1 MKIKQYW
8 TAEKLTE
15 RVFRSVAVCQK
26 KILSKR
32 MIFMGLWLMCISCGF
47 AQQREVINI
56 NKAWEFKKGEKDYDQ
71 SISFID
77 REWEDVDI
85 PHSYNKEDMQ
95 LGKNFYTGDGFY
107 RKKLHIKE
115 TWRGKRL
122 FLRFEGVGSVASL
135 YVNGRYMGSHKGSYS
150 AFAFEITH
158 SVDYGI
164 DNSIEV
170 KVNNEARPDV
180 LPINHFLFPIYGGIY
195 RPVSLI
201 ITDNINIAV
210 TDHAASGIYITQQD
224 VSRKKADITVKVKLE
239 NNREAAEKVVLQTVI
254 RDADG
259 KQVAKE
265 ENEVTVA
272 PQGMTM
278 AGQHLTVRTPH
289 LWQGV
294 YDPYLYSLT
303 TSVKRGGKETD
314 AVTQSLGIRKFELK
328 GGEGMFLNGKK
339 YPMHGVT
346 RHQDRWQYGNALS
359 PEQEKEDMELIR
371 DMGATTIRLAHYQ
384 QSDNIYALADQMG
397 FLIWAEIPFVN
408 NYSGE
413 EAANAKQQFTEL
425 IRQNFNHPSI
435 YIWGMHNEVY
445 AKNPDDYVAV
455 LTRELN
461 DIAKTNDPDRLTGAV
476 SGYGDMDK
484 PANLAGDVQ
493 GMNRYYGWYEGKIG
507 DLEDWVSRLEEEYP
521 AYKVVLAE
529 YGADGN
535 MDQGAEKLPE
545 NRNPV
550 SGMFFPENY
559 QTETHIQQWAIIE
572 KHPYITASY
581 LWNMFEFAVPMWNR
595 GGVNARNLKGL
606 ITFDRKRKKDAFY
619 WYKANWN
626 PEPMI
631 YLANRRDDKRTE
643 ARTRVQVFSNLG
655 DIVLT
660 VNGKKVHGREGVNT
674 KHHVF
679 DIELQKG
686 NNSIEAYGNAGG
698 KRLGDRMEWNLE

>member
-1 MKIKQYW
+1 MKKCNGRDLSVRRI
-8 TAEKLTE
+8 T
-15 RVFRSVAVCQK
+15 VFIAVS
-26 KILSKR
+26 ILYVS
-32 MIFMGLWLMCISCGF
+32 GGY
-47 AQQREVINI
+47 AQGREVINL
-56 NKAWEFKKGEKDYDQ
+56 NKNWEFKKGEKDYDN
-71 SISFID
+71 SIGFIS
-77 REWEDVDI
+77 REWKEVEV

-95 LGKNFYTGDGFY
+95 LGKNFYTGDAFY
-107 RKKLHIKE
+107 RKKLHVSKE
-115 TWRGKRL
+115 WKGKRL

-135 YVNGRYMGSHKGSYS
+135 YVNGRFIGEHKGSYS

-158 SVDYGI
+158 SVDYGK
-164 DNSIEV
+164 DNNIEV

-180 LPINHFLFPIYGGIY
+180 LPVNHFLFPIYGGIY
-195 RPVSLI
+195 RPVHLI
-201 ITDNINIAV
+201 VTDKINITV
-210 TDHAASGIYITQQD
+210 TDHASPGIFISQKNVSG
-224 VSRKKADITVKVKLE
+224 KKADITVKAKLE
-239 NNREAAEKVVLQTVI
+239 NKERVTKQVILQTVI
-254 RDADG
+254 RNTEG

-265 ENEVTVA
+265 EKEVIIS
-272 PQGMTM
+272 PQGITI
-278 AGQHLTVRTPH
+278 AEQQLTLRSPH

-294 YDPYLYSLT
+294 EDPYLYSLT
-303 TSVKRGGKETD
+303 TSVKRDGKETD
-314 AVTQSLGIRKFELK
+314 AVTQPLGIRKFELRA
-328 GGEGMFLNGKK
+328 GEGMFLNGKK
-339 YPMHGVT
+339 YPMYGVT

-371 DMGATTIRLAHYQ
+371 EMGATTIRLAHYQ
-384 QSDNIYALADQMG
+384 QSDNIYSLADKMG

-408 NYSGE
+408 NYSLE
-413 EAANAKQQFTEL
+413 EAANAKQQMTEL
-425 IRQNFNHPSI
+425 VRQNFNHPSI

-445 AKNPDDYVAV
+445 SKNPDEYVAV

-476 SGYGDMDK
+476 SGYGEMDR

-493 GMNRYYGWYEGKIG
+493 GMNRYYGWYEGKID
-507 DLEDWVSRLEEEYP
+507 DLENWVSGLEKGYP

-535 MDQGAEKLPE
+535 MDQGAEDLPE

-550 SGMFFPENY
+550 SGKFFPENY

-606 ITFDRKRKKDAFY
+606 ITFDRKRKKDSFY

-631 YLANRRDDKRTE
+631 YLANRRDDQRTKLH
-643 ARTRVQVFSNLG
+643 TRVQVFSNLNN
-655 DIVLT
+655 VTLT
-660 VNGKKVHGREGVNT
+660 VNGEEVSGKQGVNSR
-674 KHHVF
+674 HWVF
-679 DIELQKG
+679 EVELQKG
-686 NNSIEAYGNAGG
+686 KNKIRAVG
-698 KRLGDRMEWNLE
+698 KSKGKDLSDEMEWLVQ

>member
-1 MKIKQYW
+1 MSKCNGRDLSIRRI
-8 TAEKLTE
+8 T
-15 RVFRSVAVCQK
+15 VFIAVS
-26 KILSKR
+26 I
-32 MIFMGLWLMCISCGF
+32 IFVSGGY
-47 AQQREVINI
+47 AQGREVINLHK
-56 NKAWEFKKGEKDYDQ
+56 NWEFKKGEKDYDK
-71 SISFID
+71 SIGFIS
-77 REWEDVDI
+77 REWEEVEV

-95 LGKNFYTGDGFY
+95 RDKNFYTGDAFY
-107 RKKLHIKE
+107 RKKLHVSKE
-115 TWRGKRL
+115 WKGKRL

-135 YVNGRYMGSHKGSYS
+135 YVNGRFIGEHKGSYS

-158 SVDYGI
+158 SVDYGK
-164 DNSIEV
+164 DNNIEV

-180 LPINHFLFPIYGGIY
+180 LPVNHFLFPIYGGIY
-195 RPVSLI
+195 RPVHLI
-201 ITDNINIAV
+201 VTDKINITV
-210 TDHAASGIYITQQD
+210 TDHASPGIYISQKD
-224 VSRKKADITVKVKLE
+224 VSGKKAGITVKAKLE
-239 NNREAAEKVVLQTVI
+239 NKERETKQVILQTVI
-254 RDADG
+254 RNAEG

-265 ENEVTVA
+265 EKEVTVS
-272 PQGMTM
+272 PQGITV
-278 AGQHLTVRTPH
+278 AEQQLTLRSPR
-289 LWQGV
+289 LWQGIEA
-294 YDPYLYSLT
+294 PYLYSLT
-303 TSVKRGGKETD
+303 TSVKKDGKETD
-314 AVTQSLGIRKFELK
+314 AVTQPLGIRKFELRA
-328 GGEGMFLNGKK
+328 GEGMFLNGKK
-339 YPMHGVT
+339 YPMYGVT

-359 PEQEKEDMELIR
+359 PEQEEEDMELIR
-371 DMGATTIRLAHYQ
+371 EMGATTIRLAHYQ
-384 QSDNIYALADQMG
+384 QSDNIYSLADKMG

-408 NYSGE
+408 NYSRE
-413 EAANAKQQFTEL
+413 EAANAKQQMTEL
-425 IRQNFNHPSI
+425 VRQNFNHPSI

-445 AKNPDDYVAV
+445 SKNPDEYVAV

-476 SGYGDMDK
+476 SGYGEMDR

-507 DLEDWVSRLEEEYP
+507 DLESWVSGLEKEYP

-535 MDQGAEKLPE
+535 IDQGAEDLPE

-550 SGMFFPENY
+550 SGKFFPENY

-631 YLANRRDDKRTE
+631 YLANRRDNKRTK
-643 ARTRVQVFSNLG
+643 ANTTVQLFSNL
-655 DIVLT
+655 DDVTLT
-660 VNGKKVHGREGVNT
+660 VNGKEVPGKQGVND
-674 KHHVF
+674 KHRLF
-679 DIELQKG
+679 DVQLQKG
-686 NNSIEAYGNAGG
+686 VNKIGATAKGRG
-698 KRLGDRMEWNLE
+698 KDLTDEMEWILE